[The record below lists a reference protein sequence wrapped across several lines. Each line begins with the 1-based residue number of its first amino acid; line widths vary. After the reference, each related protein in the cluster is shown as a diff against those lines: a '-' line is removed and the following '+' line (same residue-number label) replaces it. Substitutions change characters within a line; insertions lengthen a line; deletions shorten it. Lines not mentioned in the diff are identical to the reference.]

1 MQEQGIPHCAICPHK
16 EKDFYRPISG
26 CFSPPLPVWRSHQRD
41 WNGTGSVHCLLRSD
55 LESFSRE
62 GFIPSK
68 GQQPAQS
75 KQIGEDE
82 APSDLPSAPSMPS
95 VEELVCKHASGR
107 RAMESCADEW
117 RGSNPNCSALCF
129 ATFTHIHFPPAG
141 CRVLYLQLPN
151 YRSATACVLPR
162 MRKWGHMA
170 FVIRDLCALSVQQRC
185 NFLYK
190 SIYKTKHV

>member
-1 MQEQGIPHCAICPHK
+1 MVPWDLSAPSSQVKLYELHAGTRNLPLCHLSTQGEGFLQAHQWVL
-16 EKDFYRPISG
+16 
-26 CFSPPLPVWRSHQRD
+26 FSPSPCLEISSKGLKWDQ
-41 WNGTGSVHCLLRSD
+41 SVHCLLRSD

-62 GFIPSK
+62 GFIPNK

-162 MRKWGHMA
+162 MRK
-170 FVIRDLCALSVQQRC
+170 
-185 NFLYK
+185 
-190 SIYKTKHV
+190 